1 MTRIGYKRARD
12 GDWDKT
18 IKLKRFG
25 PISRTDDGS
34 DGNSNDYKVEENIN
48 EVKMSVKHKRSTIE
62 GGKRRKDCV
71 LAPVGMKDVLQ
82 VPLAELG
89 Q

>member
-18 IKLKRFG
+18 IKLKRFW

-48 EVKMSVKHKRSTIE
+48 EVERSVKHKRSTIE
-62 GGKRRKDCV
+62 GGKRSKDCV

-82 VPLAELG
+82 LAPIEEG